1 MSSAQSSVGQ
11 LISLSPNQVHPASAR
26 AVAFV
31 KKEKK
36 KKKHQGG
43 GSVSHKGAAC
53 KIQTKNKIKWC
64 YSKYKLLAIEIYSNT
79 S

>member
-36 KKKHQGG
+36 KKNTKEGG
-43 GSVSHKGAAC
+43 VSH
-53 KIQTKNKIKWC
+53 IKVLHA
-64 YSKYKLLAIEIYSNT
+64 KYKQKT
-79 S
+79 K

>member
-36 KKKHQGG
+36 KKKKNTKEGG
-43 GSVSHKGAAC
+43 VSH
-53 KIQTKNKIKWC
+53 IKVLHA
-64 YSKYKLLAIEIYSNT
+64 KYKQKT
-79 S
+79 K